1 MKKLRFLG
9 SAVMAVFMAFNLA
22 SCEKENFTTDTDVTV
37 TPPSITIPGIT
48 MPNEYKP
55 GDAVVSIQPTVN
67 ALINGNITNVTA
79 NATIKIDGEELKYK
93 VLAGQTI
100 AAKEVTITV
109 SYTATIEGFDKVL
122 TAEEKVNVPD
132 LKAGMVAIITPTI
145 WLSVNTKGYF
155 SDKKG
160 QGVSAVESDKAS
172 VENVSNYWYSEQTK
186 EITYVRKGAY
196 LVGGIQYTAGY
207 ENDQEVIATVN
218 EYVEAYEEALVYE
231 TIPVTFNLFAQ
242 SQTIIEYSQKKTT
255 TDYEIKKLIE
265 FSRAADENEVT
276 VAKFTIE
283 EYGEFIIEAIKE
295 NIHLEG
301 EGHGHGHGNG
311 HGGIGNAGGSIV
323 DPF

>member
-67 ALINGNITNVTA
+67 ALINGTITNVTA

-93 VLAGQTI
+93 VLTGQTI

-160 QGVSAVESDKAS
+160 QGVSAVVSDKVS

-186 EITYVRKGAY
+186 EITYVRSR
-196 LVGGIQYTAGY
+196 TR
-207 ENDQEVIATVN
+207 N
-218 EYVEAYEEALVYE
+218 ERGKCW
-231 TIPVTFNLFAQ
+231 F
-242 SQTIIEYSQKKTT
+242 
-255 TDYEIKKLIE
+255 DY
-265 FSRAADENEVT
+265 A
-276 VAKFTIE
+276 
-283 EYGEFIIEAIKE
+283 
-295 NIHLEG
+295 
-301 EGHGHGHGNG
+301 
-311 HGGIGNAGGSIV
+311 
-323 DPF
+323 

>member
-67 ALINGNITNVTA
+67 ALINGTITNVTA

-93 VLAGQTI
+93 VLTGQTI

-172 VENVSNYWYSEQTK
+172 VENVSNY
-186 EITYVRKGAY
+186 
-196 LVGGIQYTAGY
+196 
-207 ENDQEVIATVN
+207 
-218 EYVEAYEEALVYE
+218 
-231 TIPVTFNLFAQ
+231 
-242 SQTIIEYSQKKTT
+242 
-255 TDYEIKKLIE
+255 
-265 FSRAADENEVT
+265 
-276 VAKFTIE
+276 
-283 EYGEFIIEAIKE
+283 
-295 NIHLEG
+295 
-301 EGHGHGHGNG
+301 
-311 HGGIGNAGGSIV
+311 
-323 DPF
+323 